1 MMPLPKHWRPTLLK
15 AVRTLV
21 QSRKSSPDVF
31 VLALMA
37 VLLMMTGCGSF
48 AKREP
53 LPANL
58 VVACSPA
65 PLFDGQTLADL
76 MDYTIDLLGEYH
88 LCKARMDAV
97 VSANLGT

>member
-1 MMPLPKHWRPTLLK
+1 MMPLPKHLRPNLLK
-15 AVRTLV
+15 AAQTLV
-21 QSRKSSPDVF
+21 QSRKNFPDVF
-31 VLALMA
+31 VLALIA
-37 VLLMMTGCGSF
+37 VLLMMTGCSSF

-58 VVACSPA
+58 VVACAPA

-88 LCKARMDAV
+88 ACRARMDAV
-97 VSANLGT
+97 AKLAGM